1 MTVDKQY
8 ITRLDT
14 KEEYKRLYEHALKQH
29 NDIHQITH
37 IDKGIICTIHSNA
50 TLRVLYELEY
60 AMDRISIIER
70 RFDFNQLR

>member
-1 MTVDKQY
+1 MKLEEQY
-8 ITRLDT
+8 IKKLD
-14 KEEYKRLYEHALKQH
+14 KNEEYKRLYEHALKQH

-60 AMDRISIIER
+60 AMDRISIIEK
-70 RFDFNQLR
+70 RFDFNQIR